1 MSDALPGRDGGEP
14 GQAARAGRAFE
25 ELFRIV
31 ERLRAP
37 GGCPWDREQSPR
49 SMRGALVE
57 EAYELVE
64 AIDEVDPAH
73 VAEEAGDL
81 LFNILMV
88 AYMHEEEGA
97 FTVADSLAQ
106 TAEKLIRRHP
116 HVFGDSDADTS
127 EKVLAQWAEIKEK
140 VEGRRKKDSILDDV
154 SKAMPT
160 LERAYK
166 LQKKAAKV
174 GFDWKDR
181 KGPWAKAR
189 EELDEVEEAIAEI
202 EATQGADQATG
213 KPGRD
218 EGPHPRLEEELGD
231 LLFSIVNISRSH
243 GVDPSLALARAN
255 DKFARRFR
263 HVELRMAGE
272 GRAMDASAPD
282 LMDSFWEEAKAREK
296 AGGAK
301 A

>member
-1 MSDALPGRDGGEP
+1 
-14 GQAARAGRAFE
+14 
-25 ELFRIV
+25 
-31 ERLRAP
+31 
-37 GGCPWDREQSPR
+37 
-49 SMRGALVE
+49 
-57 EAYELVE
+57 
-64 AIDEVDPAH
+64 
-73 VAEEAGDL
+73 
-81 LFNILMV
+81 
-88 AYMHEEEGA
+88 MHEEEGS
-97 FTVADSLAQ
+97 FDVAGSLAL
-106 TAEKLIRRHP
+106 TAEKLVRRHP
-116 HVFGDSDADTS
+116 HVFGDSKADTS

-174 GFDWKDR
+174 GFDWKD
-181 KGPWAKAR
+181 KAGPWAKAR

-202 EATQGADQATG
+202 ESAPGAASA
-213 KPGRD
+213 PGPAGGNPDRD

-263 HVELRMAGE
+263 HVEVRMAGE
-272 GRAMDASAPD
+272 GRAMESSALE

-296 AGGAK
+296 AGG
-301 A
+301 